1 MNTLSNIESALID
14 FAPASAMVSGKT
26 LVDRKLSIVG
36 QATETTLAFMAG
48 QKGKIG
54 NAVRAG
60 FADMAVSKMAKQCRS
75 GDYRSLAQAIAGLTG
90 ESLTISN
97 RAAYE
102 TLADRFNDKL
112 ADLSLSK
119 NGGYTMSKD
128 GTSKPSAKRN
138 QYNQIVAL
146 IKEVQAQASAM

>member
-1 MNTLSNIESALID
+1 MNSITSLENTLID
-14 FAPASAMVSGKT
+14 YAPASAVVAGKT
-26 LVDRKLSIVG
+26 VVERKLSIVS
-36 QATETTLAFMAG
+36 QATETTLAFMAS

-112 ADLSLSK
+112 LDLSLAK
-119 NGGYTMSKD
+119 NGGYTQCKD
-128 GTSKPSAKRN
+128 GTTKPSAKRT

-146 IKEVQAQASAM
+146 IKEVQAQASTM